1 MVYSH
6 LLLDG
11 AGKYSIVNEL
21 ACGVPAKSDV
31 IQYNRYMHLILSNS
45 YREESRKIWQK
56 AIAGRPFLTEFPYS
70 NGKGKGNT
78 IRQFAAGKAF
88 AEKAAQYCLDM
99 HITSSALTC
108 MALGKSLIEL
118 CDTDE
123 ACFLSINSGR
133 NSENVELTGM
143 FATGIPIYVKKGD
156 TPAKIQE
163 QLVSIMSRP
172 VPDLDELK
180 IGIKNPN
187 SGVYVSLSMQ
197 TYLKS
202 PKTPELELP
211 FIPGMAELRNNAP
224 NNYPT
229 PSKMLTI
236 LVNPESSFC
245 FEIMYDNRFVG
256 VDLVNKLGLQFITE
270 LRHIVESHD

>member
-1 MVYSH
+1 MYSWVFAKRT
-6 LLLDG
+6 D
-11 AGKYSIVNEL
+11 
-21 ACGVPAKSDV
+21 VPARLMESVPGWKYTYILPEDCLKVVSVIAPDRRADFNLDRECMLLSD
-31 IQYNRYMHLILSNS
+31 Y
-45 YREESRKIWQK
+45 
-56 AIAGRPFLTEFPYS
+56 A
-70 NGKGKGNT
+70 
-78 IRQFAAGKAF
+78 
-88 AEKAAQYCLDM
+88 
-99 HITSSALTC
+99 
-108 MALGKSLIEL
+108 
-118 CDTDE
+118 
-123 ACFLSINSGR
+123 
-133 NSENVELTGM
+133 ENVELTGM